1 VSPRAAL
8 IRLANQLSSE
18 CDQVRITER
27 LGVRTAVKIAPQ
39 NPTGMVSFPGFL
51 RLFLTTRNPI
61 ISATYSGP
69 IAFQVP
75 VG

>member
-1 VSPRAAL
+1 VATRAAF
-8 IRLANQLSSE
+8 IRLADQLPTE
-18 CDQVRITER
+18 RDQIRVAER
-27 LGVRTAVKIAPQ
+27 LGIRTAVKIASQ

-51 RLFLTTRNPI
+51 RLFLTTRICI